1 MRVDGVLLKIVVFIS
16 KREKMVENFS
26 VKVCGCVS
34 YFFYFDDKIQD
45 KNSLGKEGLIL
56 VYNLNAQFI
65 VVGKVEVL
73 GNLGFILRDRKFF
86 INMLRDLSFR

>member
-34 YFFYFDDKIQD
+34 YFFYFDDKI
-45 KNSLGKEGLIL
+45 
-56 VYNLNAQFI
+56 
-65 VVGKVEVL
+65 
-73 GNLGFILRDRKFF
+73 
-86 INMLRDLSFR
+86 